1 MPNDGTHMLSCL
13 KGLASRRRHDAFVS
27 VICRMA
33 EWLRTLKVNLF

>member
-1 MPNDGTHMLSCL
+1 MPNDGNPTLSCP
-13 KGLASRRRHDAFVS
+13 KGLDSHRRHDAFVS